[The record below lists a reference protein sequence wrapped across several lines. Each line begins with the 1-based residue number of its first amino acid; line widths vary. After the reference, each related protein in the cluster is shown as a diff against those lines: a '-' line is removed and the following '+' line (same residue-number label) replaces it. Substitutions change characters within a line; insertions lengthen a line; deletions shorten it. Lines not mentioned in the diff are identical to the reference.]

1 MIDWTKVETA
11 EDKAAKALAALESS
25 LIKTLNDHLDAVARQ
40 RRYDSRFTCS
50 LRAGFTGPFQAE
62 GVAFAAW
69 MDQCNLVGYT
79 IMAEVKAATRAV
91 PTPEELIAA
100 MPVIEWPPSP
110 IPEGAV

>member
-11 EDKAAKALAALESS
+11 EAKVAKALGALESS
-25 LIKTLNDHLDAVARQ
+25 LIQTLNDHLDAVAGQ

-62 GVAFAAW
+62 GIAFAAW

-79 IMAEVKAATRAV
+79 IMSEVKAATRAV

-100 MPVIEWPPSP
+100 MPLIEWPPSP

>member
-1 MIDWTKVETA
+1 MIDWTKVDTVEA
-11 EDKAAKALAALESS
+11 KAARSLAALESS
-25 LIKTLNDHLDAVARQ
+25 LISTLNDHLDAVAGE

-62 GVAFAAW
+62 GIAFAAW

-79 IMAEVKAATRAV
+79 IMAEVKAALRPV
-91 PTPEELIAA
+91 PTPAELIAA
-100 MPVIEWPPSP
+100 MPVIVWPASP